1 MDVMTGFFVTNG
13 ALSRFKNHMTILEG
27 EPQEL
32 VNKQYYLLTQTQ
44 LVTMFKLVKKD
55 TCAIITE
62 KMTKM
67 LNDFFRNVSDADGE
81 IFRKARS
88 QQQITNLSNG
98 AIKPVPHIAM
108 VRVQL
113 FCVTMG
119 IDCVWCDLVCC
130 RIHPR

>member
-1 MDVMTGFFVTNG
+1 M
-13 ALSRFKNHMTILEG
+13 G

-32 VNKQYYLLTQTQ
+32 VNKQYYLVTQTQ
-44 LVTMFKLVKKD
+44 FVSIFNLVKKD

-67 LNDFFRNVSDADGE
+67 LNDFFRNLSDADGE
-81 IFRKARS
+81 IFREAKS
-88 QQQITNLSNG
+88 QQQISTLSKG
-98 AIKPVPHIAM
+98 AIKMVPYMAM

-113 FCVTMG
+113 FCAATG

-130 RIHPR
+130 RIHPRRLSS